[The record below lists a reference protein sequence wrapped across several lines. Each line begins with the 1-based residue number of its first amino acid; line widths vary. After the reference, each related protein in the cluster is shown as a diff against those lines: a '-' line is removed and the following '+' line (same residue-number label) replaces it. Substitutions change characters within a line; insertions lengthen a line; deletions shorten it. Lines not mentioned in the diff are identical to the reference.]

1 MTTLSHGSTSTTLS
15 PLLSEFLS
23 SSLRTGPALLSGIIL
38 TGTSWAP
45 VSMSGTRVMAGGWRM
60 LGEQTWALTRR
71 LVEARAQA
79 AACQMNRVD
88 TQPGLVTLEVKLK
101 VNYLDLETT

>member
-1 MTTLSHGSTSTTLS
+1 MSHGSTSTTLS

-23 SSLRTGPALLSGIIL
+23 TSLRTGPALLRGIIL

-45 VSMSGTRVMAGGWRM
+45 VSVSGTRVMAGGWRM
-60 LGEQTWALTRR
+60 LGEQTWAMTRR
-71 LVEARAQA
+71 MVEVRDQA
-79 AACQMNRVD
+79 AACQMKRVD

-101 VNYLDLETT
+101 VKYEDQQHAILH